1 MASAHQGWYGAQP
14 PPPPPQGFAYRAPYY
29 AEYGGAPVERRSSRR
44 GCGYAQSVVRQFS
57 LVVPV
62 ILVIVTAYVYGRDA
76 HFRGGRPGA
85 GDPLWVPLYLTIPI
99 VRTVSHR
106 LTSRFSFLRL
116 PFTHTHTHIYA
127 CLASEFSAG
136 GV

>member
-29 AEYGGAPVERRSSRR
+29 AEYGAPVERRSSRR
-44 GCGYAQSVVRQFS
+44 SCGYAQSVVRQFS

-76 HFRGGRPGA
+76 HFRGGTPGA
-85 GDPLWVPLYLTIPI
+85 GDPVWVPLYLTIPI
-99 VRTVSHR
+99 VRALSHC
-106 LTSRFSFLRL
+106 LPSRFSFPHFLS
-116 PFTHTHTHIYA
+116 THTATRGLLLSSM
-127 CLASEFSAG
+127 LAGSES
-136 GV
+136 